1 MQSKERRAVLA
12 FACITV
18 TLDMLAISLIAP
30 VFVPLVQRFLNG
42 DVERTAAIVGLL
54 GTSFALMQFLWS
66 PFFGV
71 LSDRYGRKPILVI
84 SGLVVALDYCIMAL
98 APNVTWLFIGGT
110 LSGIASANA
119 TAASAYVADVTPPD
133 KRAAAF
139 GMLGA
144 AFGLGFVIGPAFG
157 GLLGAI
163 GPRVPFW
170 AAAAMSL
177 ANAIFGLLVVP
188 ESLAREHRSPFT
200 LRRANPLGSFRLLTA
215 NRALLNLGVLTFGSG
230 LAGVVMPSTW
240 VLYVTYRYGWGA
252 SAIGLSLAA
261 VGVTSVVAQAV
272 IVRPYVKRFGERFS
286 LVSGLAFGAIGLVIC
301 GLAPTGPL
309 FFAGLPFLSLWG
321 LASASAQSLMT
332 RAVTPAQQG
341 ELQGT
346 INSIRGVAA
355 LIGPILFTSA
365 FGFGIA
371 AGRNIPGAAWF
382 AGALLLLLAL
392 AATPTV
398 KDSVPERVAATS

>member
-1 MQSKERRAVLA
+1 MRSKERRAVLA

-71 LSDRYGRKPILVI
+71 LSDRFGRKPILVI

-98 APNVTWLFIGGT
+98 APNVTWLFIWRT

-119 TAASAYVADVTPPD
+119 TAASAYVADVTPPE
-133 KRAAAF
+133 KRAGAF

-286 LVSGLAFGAIGLVIC
+286 LVSGLTFGAIGLVIC
-301 GLAPTGPL
+301 GIAPSGPL

-321 LASASAQSLMT
+321 LAGASAQSLMT

-382 AGALLLLLAL
+382 AGAVLLLLAL

-398 KDSVPERVAATS
+398 KDSVAEPVAATS